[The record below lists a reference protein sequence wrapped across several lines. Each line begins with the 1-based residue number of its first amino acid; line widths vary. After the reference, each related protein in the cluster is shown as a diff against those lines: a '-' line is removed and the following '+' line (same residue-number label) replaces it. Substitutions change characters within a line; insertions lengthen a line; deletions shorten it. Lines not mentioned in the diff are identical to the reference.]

1 MKIFYALSMISIPFF
16 AGAKPLDHKK
26 VSEDSNWIMHMNFDS
41 LRNSEIGIFME
52 DAFENMPGVQRK
64 VLKVQEKYGIHP
76 MKISSFTMFGTG
88 EKHKGIGILE
98 GGVNAEIVSDFAQS
112 KDSIEGSKVGNNTI
126 FSTQKGRRP
135 MAFTALEN
143 GMMIFGPDRD
153 YVSDGIFFANG
164 LGKGAELHPIHESLT
179 GLLVDPGFLFFAN
192 VKNAMEVVEFNDW
205 GRSMADKIDSCG
217 MVIGDQ
223 DGELKLVALLETTS
237 IEVSEPMENMVRGGL
252 AMMEMKAGKD
262 GNTEQILNGYQVTRN
277 GKTIRVEVEISNSFL
292 IDRIKKEIKKSV

>member
-1 MKIFYALSMISIPFF
+1 MKIFYALVIISTSFVTS
-16 AGAKPLDHKK
+16 AKPLDLKK

-88 EKHKGIGILE
+88 EKHKGIGVLE
-98 GGVNAEIVSDFAQS
+98 GGVNAEIVSEFAQS

-126 FSTQKGRRP
+126 FSTQKHSRP
-135 MAFTALEN
+135 LAFTALEN
-143 GMMIFGPDRD
+143 GKMIFGPDRD

-164 LGKGAELHPIHESLT
+164 LGKGIELHPLHESLN

-192 VKNAMEVVEFNDW
+192 VKNAMEVVELNEW

-217 MVIGDQ
+217 MVIGDES
-223 DGELKLVALLETTS
+223 GELKLVALLETTS
-237 IEVSEPMENMVRGGL
+237 IEVSEPIENMVRGCL

-262 GNTEQILNGYQVTRN
+262 SRTKQFLNGYQVTRN
-277 GKTIRVEVEISNSFL
+277 GKVIRVEVEISNSFL